1 MVVLLLIFYMV
12 SACIDSYA
20 SEHNKMRDFKLFL
33 VPSLLAI
40 LSFYK
45 NFDILLFISLFLC
58 FVGDIFLMNKTI
70 QNIQKG
76 TIAFLFAHIMYT
88 VDFFH
93 ISAYTNLFFWIG
105 LVIYIIGFACFMKF
119 MYPMIQKKYQKV
131 SVIYMLIL
139 MAMSFSSYSR
149 MIITGDFLTWIGS
162 LSFLISDSLII
173 YQFSKELPQRGVME
187 TYSIAQLFIVLGS
200 IYAAQL

>member
-1 MVVLLLIFYMV
+1 
-12 SACIDSYA
+12 
-20 SEHNKMRDFKLFL
+20 
-33 VPSLLAI
+33 
-40 LSFYK
+40 
-45 NFDILLFISLFLC
+45 
-58 FVGDIFLMNKTI
+58 
-70 QNIQKG
+70 
-76 TIAFLFAHIMYT
+76 
-88 VDFFH
+88 
-93 ISAYTNLFFWIG
+93 
-105 LVIYIIGFACFMKF
+105 MKF

>member
-1 MVVLLLIFYMV
+1 MVVMLLIFYMV

-45 NFDILLFISLFLC
+45 NFDILLFIGLFLC
-58 FVGDIFLMNKTI
+58 FVGDVFLMNKTK

-76 TIAFLFAHIMYT
+76 TISFLFAHIMYT
-88 VDFFH
+88 INFFH

-105 LVIYIIGFACFMKF
+105 LVIYIIGFICFMKW
-119 MYPMIQKKYQKV
+119 MYPIIQKKYQKV
-131 SVIYMLIL
+131 SIIYMLVLI
-139 MAMSFSSYSR
+139 AMSFSAYSR

-162 LSFLISDSLII
+162 LSFLISDCLII
-173 YQFSKELPQRGVME
+173 YQFSKEFPQKGVME

>member
-1 MVVLLLIFYMV
+1 MV

-33 VPSLLAI
+33 VPTLLAI

-45 NFDILLFISLFLC
+45 NFDVLLFIGLFFC
-58 FVGDIFLMNKTI
+58 FVGDVFLTDKTE

-76 TIAFLFAHIMYT
+76 TIAFLLAHIMYT
-88 VDFFH
+88 IDFFH

-105 LVIYIIGFACFMKF
+105 LVIYVIGFVCFMKF
-119 MYPMIQKKYQKV
+119 MYKMIQKKYKKV
-131 SVIYMLIL
+131 SVIYMLVL
-139 MAMSFSSYSR
+139 LAMSFSAYSR

-162 LSFLISDSLII
+162 LSFLISDLFIV
-173 YQFSKELPQRGVME
+173 YQFSKQIPQRGVME
-187 TYSIAQLFIVLGS
+187 TYSIALLFIVLGS
-200 IYAAQL
+200 IYATQF